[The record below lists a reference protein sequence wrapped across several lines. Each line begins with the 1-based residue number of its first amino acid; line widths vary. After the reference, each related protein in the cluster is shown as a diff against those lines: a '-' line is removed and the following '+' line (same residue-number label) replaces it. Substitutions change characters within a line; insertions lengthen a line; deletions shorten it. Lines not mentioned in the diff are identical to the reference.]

1 MAWVSHMHLPVQKE
15 EHNMNRSLSLLL
27 ASLLLVFTLTA
38 CGGTNN
44 QQGNTATENGN
55 AVTGNNANS
64 TRSTTGNAR
73 TGSATYEQML

>member
-1 MAWVSHMHLPVQKE
+1 MEDVGDAVRDGV
-15 EHNMNRSLSLLL
+15 ND
-27 ASLLLVFTLTA
+27 V
-38 CGGTNN
+38 
-44 QQGNTATENGN
+44 GN